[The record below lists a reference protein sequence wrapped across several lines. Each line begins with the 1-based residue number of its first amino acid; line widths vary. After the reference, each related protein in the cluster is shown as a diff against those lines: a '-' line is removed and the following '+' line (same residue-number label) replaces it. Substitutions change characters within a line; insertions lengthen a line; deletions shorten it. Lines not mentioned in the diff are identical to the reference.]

1 MPTSFP
7 ARFRDSPNEAAT
19 SHYYPA
25 GRGFHAPVL
34 ARQGGAVHH
43 GWMRSIW
50 KGSLTFG
57 LVNVPVK
64 VYSATEEKDI
74 RFRQVHGEDMG
85 RIRYQRTCEKC
96 GMVVPFEDI
105 EKAFEG
111 DDGQMVLITDEDLET
126 LPADRSREIEIV
138 EFVPSDQIDPLMF
151 DRPYY
156 LEPAT
161 NSPKAYV
168 LLRKT
173 LQQTDRIAI
182 AKFALRQKQ
191 RLAVLRVRDDVLV
204 VQTLLWPDEVR
215 AADFAGIGDDV
226 EISEKELKMAVSLVD
241 SFAADFEPDEFVDE
255 YRVELQQLID
265 AKLEGGEAFAEEET
279 ATGEDAEVLDL
290 LAALQRSVERQKG
303 AKDEGGSKATAKTSA
318 KTSAQSDDDADD
330 KKSTASKPAAKKETE
345 TKTPSKRA
353 TRAKSDEAPARRARK
368 PA

>member
-1 MPTSFP
+1 M
-7 ARFRDSPNEAAT
+7 
-19 SHYYPA
+19 
-25 GRGFHAPVL
+25 
-34 ARQGGAVHH
+34 GG
-43 GWMRSIW
+43 MRSIW

-57 LVNVPVK
+57 LVNVPIK

-85 RIRYQRTCEKC
+85 RIRYSRVCEKC
-96 GMVVPFEDI
+96 GKVVAFEDI

-111 DDGQMVLITDEDLET
+111 DDGQLVLITQEDLET
-126 LPADRSREIEIV
+126 LPVDRSHEIEIV

-151 DRPYY
+151 DKPYY

-173 LQQTDRIAI
+173 LEQTDRIAI

-215 AADFAGIGDDV
+215 KPDFVGLGDDV
-226 EISEKELKMAVSLVD
+226 AVSDKELKMAVSLVD
-241 SFAADFEPDEFVDE
+241 SFAADFDPDEFVDE
-255 YRVELQQLID
+255 YRAELEQLID
-265 AKLEGGEAFAEEET
+265 AKLEGGEAFAQEESG
-279 ATGEDAEVLDL
+279 TGEDAEVLDL
-290 LAALQRSVERQKG
+290 LAALQRSVDRQKG
-303 AKDEGGSKATAKTSA
+303 GGGKDTAKDTTASSSGTKTA
-318 KTSAQSDDDADD
+318 ARPAA
-330 KKSTASKPAAKKETE
+330 KSTAKPAAAKETKTPAKPAAKRPT
-345 TKTPSKRA
+345 A
-353 TRAKSDEAPARRARK
+353 AKSTAAKSTPAAKRK